1 VVRIEGD
8 AASAFREE
16 RIWVGGRSVRYLTSG
31 EGPPL
36 VLVHALGE
44 NTLDWSW
51 VQPALSRGHRV
62 YAPDLPGITDGVA
75 ADHSSTFF
83 TSFLAAFLDALRIER
98 AAIVGNSL
106 GGLVCLR
113 LALSEPGRVGALG
126 LVGSAGLGREITPA
140 LSLLTLPGSGE
151 EAIALCK
158 TPVGV
163 RQRAWGRAAL
173 LFARPWSAPRAWLAE
188 QYRLARTPGFL
199 EATLAALR
207 AQADPA
213 GQREVLLEGLG
224 SLKAPTLIVWG
235 TQDRIFP
242 RRHAEDAA
250 ARLHKSRPVYIP
262 DCGHLPHVERP
273 ERFAEAFGRFLD
285 EVRSR

>member
-1 VVRIEGD
+1 V
-8 AASAFREE
+8 EE
-16 RIWVGGRSVRYLTSG
+16 ESTSVGGRSVRYLTSG

-44 NTLDWSW
+44 NALDWSW
-51 VQPALSRGHRV
+51 VQPALSRGYRV
-62 YAPDLPGITDGVA
+62 YAPDLPGITDGIA
-75 ADHSSTFF
+75 ADHTSSFF
-83 TSFLAAFLDALRIER
+83 TSFLAAFLDAQGIER

-106 GGLVCLR
+106 GGLISLR
-113 LALSEPGRVGALG
+113 LALSDPARVGALG

-140 LSLLTLPGSGE
+140 LSLLTLPGNGE
-151 EAIALCK
+151 AAVALCK

-173 LFARPWSAPRAWLAE
+173 LFARPLSAPRAWLAE

-207 AQADPA
+207 AQAGPG
-213 GQREVLLEGLG
+213 GQREVLLEELP
-224 SLKAPTLIVWG
+224 SLTAPTLIVWG
-235 TQDRIFP
+235 MRDRVFP
-242 RRHAEDAA
+242 RRHAEGAA
-250 ARLHKSRPVYIP
+250 ARLQEGRAVFIP

-273 ERFAEAFGRFLD
+273 ERFAEVLGRFLD
-285 EVRSR
+285 EARGR